1 VDLYEYQGKRLF
13 AAAGL
18 PVPEGARVASAHAGR
33 RMAGQLGIPV
43 VAKAQALTGGR
54 GKAGGVQR
62 CETTPEAFDAVA
74 RMMALR
80 IKDKP
85 VESVLLERAVTIAHE
100 YYLAFTL
107 DRHERAPVLLFST
120 RGGVDIETVARET
133 PEALIRFTIDPLLGL
148 ADYQVRDVV
157 AAAAAAVA
165 TPATTT
171 GAPATTATAST
182 TTAGRSEAPPAD
194 ESPGDAQPVAWTR
207 KTSAAFAAVVRGL
220 WRLYRDLDA
229 TLVEVN
235 PLVVTAEADVVC
247 LDSKVTIDDNALY
260 RHDDLAALRA
270 AGDERE
276 ARARAAGLSY
286 VSLDG
291 DLGVIGN
298 GAGLVMST
306 LDLVAAA
313 GGSAANFCDV
323 GGGARAEAVGAAVDV
338 ILSDPDVHALLV
350 SIFGGITRG
359 EEVARG
365 LLAALA
371 QREGGAD
378 VPVVVR
384 LDGNGAAEGRRLL
397 AEAGL
402 PRLRVAAGVDEAVA
416 EAVAA
421 AKAAGSA
428 AAGSAATG
436 SAATGSATA
445 GPAATR
451 AAAAEPTEGAP

>member
-18 PVPEGARVASAHAGR
+18 PVPEGARVTSAYAGR
-33 RMAGQLGIPV
+33 RMAGQLGVPV

-62 CETTPEAFDAVA
+62 CETTAEVFDAVA
-74 RMMALR
+74 RLMVLR

-85 VESVLLERAVTIAHE
+85 VESVLLERAVAIAHE

-133 PEALIRFTIDPLLGL
+133 PEALLRFTVDPLLGL

-157 AAAAAAVA
+157 AAAATAVA
-165 TPATTT
+165 TP
-171 GAPATTATAST
+171 T
-182 TTAGRSEAPPAD
+182 TTAAAPPTTAPASPTTASPPAAPSTD
-194 ESPGDAQPVAWTR
+194 EPPGLVRPVAWTR
-207 KTSAAFAAVVRGL
+207 ETSAAFAAVVRGL
-220 WRLYRDLDA
+220 WRLYHDLDA

-235 PLVVTAEADVVC
+235 PLVVTAEAGVVC

-260 RHDDLAALRA
+260 RHDDLAALRD

-276 ARARAAGLSY
+276 ARARVAGLSY

-338 ILSDPDVHALLV
+338 ILSDPGVRALLV

-384 LDGNGAAEGRRLL
+384 CDGNGAAEGRRLL
-397 AEAGL
+397 TEAGL

-421 AKAAGSA
+421 AKAAAPPATGC
-428 AAGSAATG
+428 AATG
-436 SAATGSATA
+436 PEAT
-445 GPAATR
+445 GPAATGAT
-451 AAAAEPTEGAP
+451 AAGPTEGAP

>member
-1 VDLYEYQGKRLF
+1 MDLYEYQGKRLF

-18 PVPEGARVASAHAGR
+18 PVPESARVASAHAGR
-33 RMAGQLGIPV
+33 RMAGQLGVPV
-43 VAKAQALTGGR
+43 VAKAQVLTGGR

-74 RMMALR
+74 RLMALR

-85 VESVLLERAVTIAHE
+85 VESVLLERAVDIAHE

-133 PEALIRFTIDPLLGL
+133 PEALLRFTVDPLLGL

-157 AAAAAAVA
+157 AAAAAAA
-165 TPATTT
+165 A
-171 GAPATTATAST
+171 AP
-182 TTAGRSEAPPAD
+182 GGVR
-194 ESPGDAQPVAWTR
+194 PVAWTR
-207 KTSAAFAAVVRGL
+207 GSSAAFAAAVRGL
-220 WRLYRDLDA
+220 WRFYCDFDA
-229 TLVEVN
+229 TLAEVN
-235 PLVVTAEADVVC
+235 PLVLTAGADVVC
-247 LDSKVTIDDNALY
+247 LDSKVTIDDSALY
-260 RHDDLAALRA
+260 RHDDLEALRT

-338 ILSDPDVHALLV
+338 ILSDPGVRALLV

-365 LLAALA
+365 LLTALTR
-371 QREGGAD
+371 REGGAD

-384 LDGNGAAEGRRLL
+384 LDGNGAANGRRLL

-416 EAVAA
+416 DAVAA
-421 AKAAGSA
+421 AKAVGPA
-428 AAGSAATG
+428 APGPGAPGPGAPGA
-436 SAATGSATA
+436 ATA
-445 GPAATR
+445 GSD
-451 AAAAEPTEGAP
+451 EGAP

>member
-1 VDLYEYQGKRLF
+1 MDLYEYQGKRLF
-13 AAAGL
+13 AGAGL
-18 PVPEGARVASAHAGR
+18 PVPEGARVTSAHAGR
-33 RMAGQLGIPV
+33 RMAGQLGVPV

-62 CETTPEAFDAVA
+62 CETTPEVFDAVG
-74 RMMALR
+74 RIMALR

-85 VESVLLERAVTIAHE
+85 VESVLLERAVAIAHE

-133 PEALIRFTIDPLLGL
+133 PEALLRLPVDPLLGL
-148 ADYQVRDVV
+148 VDYQVRDVT
-157 AAAAAAVA
+157 AAAAAA
-165 TPATTT
+165 P
-171 GAPATTATAST
+171 ST
-182 TTAGRSEAPPAD
+182 QMPAD
-194 ESPGDAQPVAWTR
+194 APTDARPPSLWTR
-207 KTSAAFAAVVRGL
+207 DTSRAFAGVLRGL

-235 PLVVTAEADVVC
+235 PLVVTSEGAVVC

-260 RHDDLAALRA
+260 RHDDLAALRDP
-270 AGDERE
+270 GDERE
-276 ARARAAGLSY
+276 ARAREAGLSY

-313 GGSAANFCDV
+313 GGRAANFCDV

-338 ILSDPDVHALLV
+338 ILSDPGVRALLV

-365 LLAALA
+365 LLAALERRDGG
-371 QREGGAD
+371 RE

-384 LDGNGAAEGRRLL
+384 LDGNGADEGRRLL
-397 AEAGL
+397 SAAGR
-402 PRLRVAAGVDEAVA
+402 PGVRVAAGVDEAVA
-416 EAVAA
+416 QAVALSHA
-421 AKAAGSA
+421 
-428 AAGSAATG
+428 
-436 SAATGSATA
+436 
-445 GPAATR
+445 R
-451 AAAAEPTEGAP
+451 AAEGDV

>member
-18 PVPEGARVASAHAGR
+18 PVPEGARVTSAHAGR
-33 RMAGQLGIPV
+33 RMAGQLGVPV

-74 RMMALR
+74 RLMALR

-85 VESVLLERAVTIAHE
+85 VESVLLERAVAIAHE

-107 DRHERAPVLLFST
+107 DRHERAPVLLFSA

-133 PEALIRFTIDPLLGL
+133 PEALLRFTIDPLLGL

-157 AAAAAAVA
+157 AAAATAVA
-165 TPATTT
+165 PSVVWA
-171 GAPATTATAST
+171 
-182 TTAGRSEAPPAD
+182 RE
-194 ESPGDAQPVAWTR
+194 
-207 KTSAAFAAVVRGL
+207 TSVAFAAVVRGL

-235 PLVVTAEADVVC
+235 PLVLTAEGGVVC
-247 LDSKVTIDDNALY
+247 LDSKVTIDDNALD
-260 RHDDLAALRA
+260 RHDDLAALRD

-338 ILSDPDVHALLV
+338 ILSAPGVRALLV

-416 EAVAA
+416 QAVAA
-421 AKAAGSA
+421 AKAAGPA
-428 AAGSAATG
+428 AAP
-436 SAATGSATA
+436 ATA
-445 GPAATR
+445 GPATG
-451 AAAAEPTEGAP
+451 AAAVEPAEGAP

>member
-1 VDLYEYQGKRLF
+1 
-13 AAAGL
+13 
-18 PVPEGARVASAHAGR
+18 
-33 RMAGQLGIPV
+33 
-43 VAKAQALTGGR
+43 
-54 GKAGGVQR
+54 
-62 CETTPEAFDAVA
+62 
-74 RMMALR
+74 MALR

-85 VESVLLERAVTIAHE
+85 VESVLLERAVAIAHE

-120 RGGVDIETVARET
+120 RGGVDVETVARET
-133 PEALIRFTIDPLLGL
+133 PEALLRFTIDPLLGL

-157 AAAAAAVA
+157 AAAATAVA
-165 TPATTT
+165 PSAVWV
-171 GAPATTATAST
+171 
-182 TTAGRSEAPPAD
+182 RE
-194 ESPGDAQPVAWTR
+194 
-207 KTSAAFAAVVRGL
+207 TSVAFAAVVRGL

-235 PLVVTAEADVVC
+235 PLVLTAEGGVVC
-247 LDSKVTIDDNALY
+247 LDSKVTIDDNALD
-260 RHDDLAALRA
+260 RHDDLAALRD

-338 ILSDPDVHALLV
+338 ILSDPGVHALLV

-365 LLAALA
+365 LLATLSR
-371 QREGGAD
+371 REGGAD
-378 VPVVVR
+378 VPAVVR

-402 PRLRVAAGVDEAVA
+402 PRLLVAADVDEAVA

-421 AKAAGSA
+421 AKAAA
-428 AAGSAATG
+428 PAT
-436 SAATGSATA
+436 TGPAMT
-445 GPAATR
+445 GPAATGP
-451 AAAAEPTEGAP
+451 AATGPAATGATAPGSTEGAP

>member
-1 VDLYEYQGKRLF
+1 MDLYEYQGKRLF

-18 PVPEGARVASAHAGR
+18 PVPEGARVTSAHAGR
-33 RMAGQLGIPV
+33 RMAGQLGVPV

-62 CETTPEAFDAVA
+62 CETTPEVFDAVA
-74 RMMALR
+74 RIMALR

-85 VESVLLERAVTIAHE
+85 VESVLLERAVAIAHE

-133 PEALIRFTIDPLLGL
+133 PEALLRFTIDPLLGL

-165 TPATTT
+165 PA
-171 GAPATTATAST
+171 APAVAITDPAA
-182 TTAGRSEAPPAD
+182 AAVAPAAPPDDEAPSAGEP
-194 ESPGDAQPVAWTR
+194 PGAARPVAWSR
-207 KTSAAFAAVVRGL
+207 ETSAALADVVRGL

-235 PLVVTAEADVVC
+235 PLVVTAEAGVVC
-247 LDSKVTIDDNALY
+247 LDSKVTIDDNALD

-313 GGSAANFCDV
+313 GGTAANFCDV

-338 ILSDPDVHALLV
+338 ILSDPGVRALLV

-371 QREGGAD
+371 RREGGAD

-384 LDGNGAAEGRRLL
+384 LDGNGATEGRRLL

-428 AAGSAATG
+428 AT
-436 SAATGSATA
+436 
-445 GPAATR
+445 GPAASGPAAPAG
-451 AAAAEPTEGAP
+451 AAAGSTQGAP